1 MFNGKK
7 PISILYQP
15 TNKYFIVGLISY
27 FEFHNNH
34 IMARKIIGYAVAVS
48 FFLCSVYLDNYN
60 GNLIS
65 HAGLWEIVSICVG
78 LLAAYLAIT
87 SKSGKVAKKEADN
100 KEKINRLRQIGNKI
114 IVSLDD
120 CEIKESNYYEDAD
133 THITSAGYFPV
144 SFNSNENYE
153 KKEVD
158 QSVIVYWY
166 KQGIS
171 NYKII
176 SQVFSHDAVSLSVFV
191 ENKQVVLYV
200 NPDNK
205 DDYLFELDS

>member
-1 MFNGKK
+1 
-7 PISILYQP
+7 
-15 TNKYFIVGLISY
+15 
-27 FEFHNNH
+27 
-34 IMARKIIGYAVAVS
+34 MARKIIGYAVAVA
-48 FFLCSVYLDNYN
+48 FFLCSIYLDNYN

-78 LLAAYLAIT
+78 LLAAYIAIT
-87 SKSGKVAKKEADN
+87 SKSGKVAKQEADN
-100 KEKINRLRQIGNKI
+100 KEKINRLRQIGNRI

-120 CEIKESNYYEDAD
+120 CEIKENNYYEE
-133 THITSAGYFPV
+133 V
-144 SFNSNENYE
+144 SRGSSRVQSVDSLYDPNENYSQ
-153 KKEVD
+153 KEVD

-171 NYKII
+171 KYKII

-205 DDYLFELDS
+205 DDYLFELDN